1 MRKSKQHLKLKP
13 MKTAEVRGNK
23 IREAR
28 EEAGLS
34 LNGLA
39 QLIGAD
45 PSTISRWETS
55 RDFPKFRR
63 LMHALV
69 KLGIDPIDFFDLS
82 AE

>member
-1 MRKSKQHLKLKP
+1 
-13 MKTAEVRGNK
+13 MKTATIRGSK

-28 EEAGLS
+28 EAAGLS
-34 LNGLA
+34 LNDLSKI
-39 QLIGAD
+39 IGAD

-69 KLGIDPIDFFDLS
+69 RLGLDPVDFFDLD

>member
-1 MRKSKQHLKLKP
+1 MT
-13 MKTAEVRGNK
+13 KTAANIRGKK

-28 EEAGLS
+28 EAAGLS
-34 LNGLA
+34 LNDLSEV
-39 QLIGAD
+39 IGAD

-69 KLGIDPIDFFDLS
+69 RLGIDPVEFFDLDS
-82 AE
+82 